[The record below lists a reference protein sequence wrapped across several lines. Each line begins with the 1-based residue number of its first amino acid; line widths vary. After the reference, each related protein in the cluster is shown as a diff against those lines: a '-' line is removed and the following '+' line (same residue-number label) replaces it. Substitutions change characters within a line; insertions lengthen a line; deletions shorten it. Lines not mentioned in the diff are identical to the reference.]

1 MYYEYNNLGLD
12 LMISVLWFKEMNNI
26 NLNNLIFADDILF
39 FMNLRRVFYVLI
51 LRFNAK
57 CIKIGYLLSK
67 WCNMGI
73 LSKFYV

>member
-1 MYYEYNNLGLD
+1 M
-12 LMISVLWFKEMNNI
+12 KNI

-39 FMNLRRVFYVLI
+39 LMKLKRVFYVLI

-57 CIKIGYLLSK
+57 CIKIGYLCSK
-67 WCNMGI
+67 LCNMDI